1 MNEPLTHTIPE
12 LVDWAKQHDFAIQL
26 PQERLVFLLALATL
40 NSESIDGEMSEGDLV
55 DVFRH
60 VSQSYAQADET
71 INQRANNAINDMVR
85 QRLINRF
92 VSELVEGNAIYR
104 LTPLGIGISD
114 YYIRQRE
121 FSTLKLSMQLAVV
134 AHELKRAADSAEEGG
149 DEFHW
154 HRHVYAPL
162 KYSVAEIF
170 DSIDLS
176 QRMMDEQQQ
185 TVKNQIA
192 DLLSQ
197 NWQNAMASSE
207 KLLAETS
214 STLRELQD
222 TLEAAA
228 DKLQTHLLAIQDALL
243 ADDLN
248 HSHIAGQNLI
258 DKLIFEL
265 QNKLDRIVSW
275 GQQSIDL
282 WLGFDKHVH
291 KFIRTAIDL
300 DKNRVFA
307 TRLRQSIQRYFDQP
321 WGLTTV
327 SAERLFD
334 MRDEEFGLREDEV
347 TGELPDELEFEEFNA
362 IREQLAAMIENEL
375 AVYPAKQHPLDL
387 GKILREYLDQYP
399 RSNHFDLARI
409 IVDQAV
415 RLGVAEADFSGLPA
429 KWQPINDFGAK
440 VQAHIITDFQ
450 PVNN

>member
-1 MNEPLTHTIPE
+1 MSDQISHSIPE
-12 LVDWAKQHDFAIQL
+12 LVDWAKTHDFAIQL

-40 NSESIDGEMSEGDLV
+40 NAERVDGEMGEGDLI

-60 VSQSYAQADET
+60 VSQSFAQADET
-71 INQRANNAINDMVR
+71 INLRANNAINDMVK
-85 QRLINRF
+85 QRLLNRF
-92 VSELVEGNAIYR
+92 VSESVEGNAIYR

-134 AHELKRAADSAEEGG
+134 AHELKRAADSAVEGG

-176 QRMMDEQQQ
+176 QRMLDEQQQ
-185 TVKNQIA
+185 TVKQQIA
-192 DLLSQ
+192 ELLSQ
-197 NWQNAMASSE
+197 NWQSAMASSE
-207 KLLAETS
+207 QLLSETS
-214 STLRELQD
+214 TTLRELQD

-228 DKLQTHLLAIQDALL
+228 DKLQTHLLSIQDAII
-243 ADDLN
+243 AEPEA
-248 HSHIAGQNLI
+248 SKIAGQNLI

-265 QNKLDRIVSW
+265 QNKLDRIISW

-282 WLGFDKHVH
+282 WIGFDKHVH

-307 TRLRQSIQRYFDQP
+307 SRLRQSVSRYFESP
-321 WGLTTV
+321 WALTTV
-327 SAERLFD
+327 NADRLFD
-334 MRDEEFGLREDEV
+334 MRDEELGLREDEV
-347 TGELPDELEFEEFNA
+347 TGQLPEELEFEEFNS
-362 IREQLAAMIENEL
+362 IKEQLSIMIANEL
-375 AVYPAKQHPLDL
+375 AKYPEQNVPIDL
-387 GKILREYLDQYP
+387 GEILRQYLANYP

-429 KWQPINDFGAK
+429 KWQSINDFGAK
-440 VQAHIITDFQ
+440 VQAHTITAFS
-450 PVNN
+450 PVTD